1 MRINIYKQIRAFYS
15 KVFNDEFELS
25 PTHISLYMFLL
36 NQNNRTNWTKWFKV
50 PFDTVMHGAA
60 INSNKTYY
68 KALNYLVE
76 CGLIEYEKGSNN
88 YKAPKIS
95 IIPLNHEENNVPTP
109 EQDENS
115 SVTNTPLTT
124 HQLTLLTTSLS
135 KQQTTQ
141 LDKQL
146 STQLSKHKDILVTG
160 NFVISK
166 KGGTHN
172 GKSEK
177 QKEKKEQGVTYLTDE
192 EMGELKTIWL
202 DYLQHRQEQNLKPYK
217 SHNSEKIKF
226 NQLLKLSGNKPRMA
240 QGIVN
245 QSRANNWQGLF
256 ELKDDSYLPAAEAKE
271 RPLPI
276 TKDI

>member
-36 NQNNRTNWTKWFKV
+36 NQNNRTNWTEWFKV

-68 KALNYLVE
+68 KALNYLAE
-76 CGLIEYEKGSNN
+76 CGLIKYEKGSNN
-88 YKAPKIS
+88 YKAPRIS
-95 IIPLNHEENNVPTP
+95 IIPLNQEDNNVPAP
-109 EQDENS
+109 EQDHTS
-115 SVTNTPLTT
+115 SVANTPLTT
-124 HQLTLLTTSLS
+124 HQLTLLTTQLN

-146 STQLSKHKDILVTG
+146 SKQLSKHKDILVTG
-160 NFVISK
+160 NFVITK
-166 KGGTHN
+166 KEGNNTA
-172 GKSEK
+172 KSEK
-177 QKEKKEQGVTYLTDE
+177 QKPREDSGPTYLTDE
-192 EMGELKTIWL
+192 EMGDLKAVWL

-226 NQLLKLSGNKPRMA
+226 NQLLKLSNNKPRMA

-256 ELKDDSYLPAAEAKE
+256 ELKDNSYLEA
-271 RPLPI
+271 
-276 TKDI
+276 TKPSKSNYRIKDA